1 MKSLPREFYD
11 RDTLEVAKDLLG
23 CLLVREYE
31 GERLVGRITE
41 TEAYIG
47 RCDKACHAYGYKRT
61 GRTETLFARPGTAY
75 LYLIYGMY
83 TCLNFVTEREGEP
96 AAVLIRAI
104 EAVAGEETMARL
116 RFGAVPEKWSS
127 YQRKN
132 FLNGPG
138 KVCKALSLDKRQN
151 GHDLLTPP
159 LYVLPRDRAVGNLH
173 CGPRIGIDYAQDG
186 SRSMWTG
193 TGISWEHANRSLC
206 WILHG
211 SMRQCQGPCFSIR
224 LLSET
229 MTDRKMSSERHAHSR
244 KSM

>member
-1 MKSLPREFYD
+1 MKILTREFYD
-11 RDTLEVAKDLLG
+11 RDTLTVAKDLLG

-61 GRTETLFARPGTAY
+61 PRTETLFARPGTAY

-83 TCLNFVTEREGEP
+83 TCLNFVTERSGEP
-96 AAVLIRAI
+96 AAVLIRGV
-104 EAVAGEETMARL
+104 EAVEGAQAMARL
-116 RFGAVPEKWSS
+116 RFGKGLNELTA

-138 KVCKALSLDKRQN
+138 KVCKGMALDRKLN

-159 LYVLPRDRAVGNLH
+159 LYVLPREGTVGEIH
-173 CGPRIGIDYAQDG
+173 CGPRIGVDYAQEARDFPW
-186 SRSMWTG
+186 RFWTD
-193 TGISWEHANRSLC
+193 
-206 WILHG
+206 
-211 SMRQCQGPCFSIR
+211 M
-224 LLSET
+224 
-229 MTDRKMSSERHAHSR
+229 
-244 KSM
+244 